1 MDKELILFEM
11 SLYKSLGLC
20 ILSAIYLD
28 IDTAGLFKH
37 WPHPSQQSTEFV
49 LLD

>member
-28 IDTAGLFKH
+28 IDTAGLFNSGRILHNKA
-37 WPHPSQQSTEFV
+37 
-49 LLD
+49 LN